1 MTASL
6 REGSLEDACRQKGKE
21 KKKKSSNSGSLS
33 TAQIYQVV
41 QDLSKDVA
49 LHRRTAGR
57 KRASCRKAHPE
68 RLRR

>member
-1 MTASL
+1 MPALL
-6 REGSLEDACRQKGKE
+6 REVSLEDACRQKGKE
-21 KKKKSSNSGSLS
+21 KKSSNSGSLS

-49 LHRRTAGR
+49 LHRRIAGR